1 MSITFDDPPNKD
13 ARAAM
18 KAFFGQPVA
27 ADEKTFLFDDLPP
40 LEGRQLSKIAN
51 KAGQTMTVGLHGEGE
66 IKTLSDGTQYKVTSR
81 GWRKIMLLLLAA
93 VVVVGCSMQPTSV
106 DNQPWPILEPPTDE
120 EWLSYCR
127 SWSGYGG
134 MFLPQACRKRFPSW

>member
-1 MSITFDDPPNKD
+1 MNITFDDPPNKD

-18 KAFFGQPVA
+18 KAFFGQPIVY
-27 ADEKTFLFDDLPP
+27 DEKTFLFDSLPP
-40 LEGRQLSKIAN
+40 LEGKQLTKIAN

-66 IKTLSDGTQYKVTSR
+66 IKTLSDGTQYKVTSQ
-81 GWRKIMLLLLAA
+81 GWRKIALLLLAA
-93 VVVVGCSMQPTSV
+93 AVGVNFSAQTAPI
-106 DNQPWPILEPPTDE
+106 DDQPWPVLEPPTDE

-134 MFLPQACRKRFPSW
+134 MFLPQACRERFPSW